1 MTHFVPMPVDEIG
14 EPLRT
19 KVRTIQQVGGD
30 SGFHQFAAHAPEM
43 AEFYWGHFYR
53 DVFFAGR
60 LPVRLKE
67 LVRLRLAGLNGC
79 PFCQAGDAASA
90 QQHGISQDEIDAVFA
105 MRDDG
110 FPPAERAALEAAT
123 RMANVEP
130 DDLLTE
136 ENKADLAAHF
146 DQAELVELM
155 MVMAVLT
162 GMGRMLAVAGF
173 IERSCPVRL
182 TPAEG

>member
-1 MTHFVPMPVDEIG
+1 MYFTPVPVDEIG
-14 EPLRT
+14 EPLRS
-19 KVRTIQQVGGD
+19 KVRAIDELGGD
-30 SGFHQFAAHAPEM
+30 SGFHRFAAHAPEI

-90 QQHGISQDEIDAVFA
+90 KKHGISQEEIDAVFA
-105 MRDDG
+105 LRDDG
-110 FPPAERAALEAAT
+110 FTPAERAALEAAT

-130 DDLLTE
+130 YDLLTE
-136 ENKADLAAHF
+136 QNKAALATHF
-146 DQAELVELM
+146 DQAELVELT

-173 IERSCPVRL
+173 IERSCPV
-182 TPAEG
+182 PAPAAEA

>member
-1 MTHFVPMPVDEIG
+1 MNHFTQVPIDEIG
-14 EPLRT
+14 EPLRS
-19 KVRTIQQVGGD
+19 KVRTIEDLGGD
-30 SGFHQFAAHAPEM
+30 SGFHRFAAHAPEI

-67 LVRLRLAGLNGC
+67 LVRLRLAALNGC

-90 QQHGISQDEIDAVFA
+90 RQHGISQEEVDAVFA
-105 MRDDG
+105 IRDDG
-110 FPPAERAALEAAT
+110 FPPAERAALKVAT

-136 ENKADLAAHF
+136 ENKAQLTAHF
-146 DQAELVELM
+146 DQAQLVELM
-155 MVMAVLT
+155 VVMAVLT

-173 IERSCPVRL
+173 IERSCPVP
-182 TPAEG
+182 PA